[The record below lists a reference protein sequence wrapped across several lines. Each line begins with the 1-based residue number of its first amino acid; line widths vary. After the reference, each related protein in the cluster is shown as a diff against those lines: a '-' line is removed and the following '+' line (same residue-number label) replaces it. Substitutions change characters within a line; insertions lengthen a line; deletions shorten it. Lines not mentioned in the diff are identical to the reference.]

1 MLRLKGETAMRR
13 IVTKNWKVIAYITG
27 FVLLALS
34 PLEDLTVAYGLVGTA
49 WLVLWLL
56 RNNDGSRTVEHDLS
70 DSRGHLG
77 AFSAYNHNR

>member
-1 MLRLKGETAMRR
+1 MRR
-13 IVTKNWKVIAYITG
+13 IVTKNWKVIAYIIG
-27 FVLLALS
+27 YVVLIVVELDTLN
-34 PLEDLTVAYGLVGTA
+34 TVYVGAGMA

>member
-1 MLRLKGETAMRR
+1 MRR
-13 IVTKNWKVIAYITG
+13 IVTKNWKVIAYIIG
-27 FVLLALS
+27 YVVLIVAELDTLN
-34 PLEDLTVAYGLVGTA
+34 TVYVGVGMA

>member
-1 MLRLKGETAMRR
+1 MRR
-13 IVTKNWKVIAYITG
+13 IVTKNWKVIVYITG

-56 RNNDGSRTVEHDLS
+56 RNNDTSRDGGFDINGDLM
-70 DSRGHLG
+70 DSRNMHG
-77 AFSAYNHNR
+77 SYYRDY